1 MVDIQL
7 FNYITIG
14 RSSESGLKV
23 METQLLH
30 CLGKKKCRTALT
42 LAEIIAHAFR
52 YRDKLLRGLMA

>member
-7 FNYITIG
+7 PHYIITG

-42 LAEIIAHAFR
+42 LAEIIADAFR
-52 YRDKLLRGLMA
+52 YRGQLLRGFMA